1 MTLAA
6 EIIARDP
13 QRRLGLLSAKG
24 FAGRFPHCRHEFVEL
39 SLPSRNLRQ
48 PLHNGR
54 FGQGQ
59 AAQTFRVLRRKKERR
74 EPAIRIADKMNAL
87 QLQRVEEGVE
97 ISRLDGGR
105 LIWSIRIR
113 ITVRIIITAAIIDYA
128 VILGKRPDLGAP
140 FPIIAES
147 AVDETTGTPLPFS
160 R

>member
-1 MTLAA
+1 M
-6 EIIARDP
+6 
-13 QRRLGLLSAKG
+13 
-24 FAGRFPHCRHEFVEL
+24 
-39 SLPSRNLRQ
+39 
-48 PLHNGR
+48 
-54 FGQGQ
+54 
-59 AAQTFRVLRRKKERR
+59 LRRKKERR

-97 ISRLDGGR
+97 ISRLDDGR
-105 LIWSIRIR
+105 VIWSIRIR

-128 VILGKRPDLGAP
+128 VMLGKRPDLGAP